1 MLTQCPAC
9 GSTEIIPDLIVFS
22 DSAGSGQN
30 PPFVKLVEPEPAK
43 RPFVWMPKEVKGG
56 FRAAVCGACGHT
68 QFYTNQHAELL
79 EAHKKGY
86 TTQPYTSKIL
96 PPP

>member
-1 MLTQCPAC
+1 MMTKCPHC
-9 GSTEIIPDLIVFS
+9 SSNEIVSDLIVYT
-22 DSAGSGQN
+22 DAAGVGQD

-43 RPFVWMPKEVKGG
+43 RPFVWMPKDVKAG

-68 QFYTNQHAELL
+68 EFYTRQHAEIL

-86 TTQPYTSKIL
+86 ASEKYSMNIL

>member
-1 MLTQCPAC
+1 MMTKCPEY
-9 GSTEIIPDLIVFS
+9 GSTEIVADLIVFS
-22 DSAGSGQN
+22 DSAGIGQN

-43 RPFVWMPKEVKGG
+43 RPFVWMPKDVKAG
-56 FRAAVCGACGHT
+56 FRAAVCGACGYT

-86 TTQPYTSKIL
+86 TTQPYMSKIL
-96 PPP
+96 LPP